1 MLKIKK
7 HGGGSAVG
15 ALGLCVG
22 ISLLCVGIISL
33 IFALAANL
41 SADPTGKIGIFSLI
55 ALLISAALAGFVN
68 GAMNRERGVGFFALG
83 ALAVVAVMMI
93 ACLIMTGGKIG
104 TGAFMNYGCYLGV
117 YMLSTLLAKKRRT
130 KARRRFR

>member
-7 HGGGSAVG
+7 RGGNALG
-15 ALGLCVG
+15 ALALCVG
-22 ISLLCVGIISL
+22 ISLLCVGVISL

-55 ALLISAALAGFVN
+55 ALLISAFLAGFVN
-68 GAMNRERGVGFFALG
+68 AAMNRERGSGFFALI
-83 ALAVVAVMMI
+83 ALAAVAVMMI

-104 TGAFMNYGCYLGV
+104 AGAFMNYGCYLGV
-117 YMLSTLLAKKRRT
+117 YMLSALLAKKSKSKRHRRY
-130 KARRRFR
+130 K